1 MKIVVLFL
9 IIAGLLS
16 GGCAEEVRVD
26 LLTESSRQEEFGA
39 VLATNGV
46 SETANRALLRA
57 IKGCDEEPLV
67 LDLKKFPEAR
77 DGRYVFTS
85 MESLTRALPPK
96 LWETEHS
103 WCFNC
108 FDAVIL
114 TAGEKINFQLDTD
127 ALSGP
132 FFAVVTETN
141 QVSVR
146 PCATAKDAFSV
157 TYHQWYRDA
166 TAEIFAESGIE
177 RRRVGLTTLLFSSY
191 VLPLDT
197 EESDLADVA
206 LRVLRA
212 RWDRYQVAF
221 KDVEVVLAHE
231 VNFAGRYFITSHAGL
246 LMKEA
251 DGFVYFE
258 KCGGAGPFVR
268 LDSTKR
274 EDLQTWF
281 ENMYRSSEPRVYS
294 HHLVSFNDQ
303 EMRLLRK

>member
-1 MKIVVLFL
+1 MTILVRLL
-9 IIAGLLS
+9 ILAELLS
-16 GGCAEEVRVD
+16 CGFAAEVHID
-26 LLTESSRQEEFGA
+26 FLTELNRQVEFAA
-39 VLATNGV
+39 VLATNGL
-46 SETANRALLRA
+46 SETATKRLRQV
-57 IKGCDEEPLV
+57 IRSCYQEPLT

-77 DGRYVFTS
+77 DGRYVFPS
-85 MESLTRALPPK
+85 MESLTEALPAR

-114 TAGEKINFQLDTD
+114 AAGEKIHYQLETD

-132 FFAVVTETN
+132 FFAVVTTN
-141 QVSVR
+141 QVSLR
-146 PCATAKDAFSV
+146 PCATAKDAFVV
-157 TYHQWYRDA
+157 TYPQWYRDA
-166 TAEIFAESGIE
+166 TAQIFPDPALE

-197 EESDLADVA
+197 EESDLSEVA

-212 RWDRYQVAF
+212 RWDRYQVVF

-231 VNFAGRYFITSHAGL
+231 VDFAGRYFITGHAGL
-246 LMKEA
+246 LMRMA

-268 LDSTKR
+268 LDFTKR
-274 EDLQTWF
+274 EDLRMWF
-281 ENMYRSSEPRVYS
+281 ENKYRSPEPTVYS
-294 HHLVSFNDQ
+294 HRVVSFNDR
-303 EMRLLRK
+303 EVWLLRK